1 MKANQWTMKSAKH
14 EFPSAQK
21 SRGPGGNLQ
30 GARIHSSCFG
40 GLGSSLP
47 GETTGKRSCAKAQER
62 QRKEM
67 AHKRGRKRPRKQVV
81 QIYFGGPPSSHLLD
95 VSILKPGKEFGEGQ
109 SPLVY
114 ARHFTYAFPFHPARS
129 SMRGRRL
136 TLANYLTTYQ
146 ALCMNTIR
154 WSYHSRLTNED
165 N

>member
-95 VSILKPGKEFGEGQ
+95 VSILKPGKEFGWGRVEPFSVCQ
-109 SPLVY
+109 
-114 ARHFTYAFPFHPARS
+114 AFYICFPISFCQKFYERKE
-129 SMRGRRL
+129 
-136 TLANYLTTYQ
+136 
-146 ALCMNTIR
+146 
-154 WSYHSRLTNED
+154 TNAC
-165 N
+165 